1 MKKKLFT
8 LLALAACVF
17 PMFAATAVFQRKMPA
32 KLDLTFANSI
42 TFYPVITYVP
52 KNGNAFIKEQ
62 NDLGKK
68 FISALSGFAEKDGKF
83 LIINGNADIAIQ
95 VSFKS
100 FDVKDSGVT
109 VKNRDSNGITSVVK
123 DEWNRQ
129 VSALMEVTVLK
140 TADNSVLAS
149 EEYKFF
155 GITSDPTPKSM
166 LMSPEKIVDICDENG
181 FDLPLLLAQ
190 AHQESCFGMTNRA
203 RRTNSVWSVGSYDNG
218 KDVCKYANQNSSIQP
233 YINLM
238 KNNYLADKTIDEL
251 LSPGNFVNKKGL
263 RYAQDKNYEGKIKN
277 LRNRIINKYPE
288 LA

>member
-1 MKKKLFT
+1 MRLIITEEQFNIVKDLYTLNEAIGEIDESVSLKQLVQKYKAALTAGIAASTILFSIN
-8 LLALAACVF
+8 ALNL
-17 PMFAATAVFQRKMPA
+17 PG
-32 KLDLTFANSI
+32 S
-42 TFYPVITYVP
+42 
-52 KNGNAFIKEQ
+52 
-62 NDLGKK
+62 
-68 FISALSGFAEKDGKF
+68 EKDF
-83 LIINGNADIAIQ
+83 LKKE
-95 VSFKS
+95 V
-100 FDVKDSGVT
+100 GVELST
-109 VKNRDSNGITSVVK
+109 NPQRQKRIDAVTKYIETALKNQGFS
-123 DEWNRQ
+123 
-129 VSALMEVTVLK
+129 MENLQ
-140 TADNSVLAS
+140 L
-149 EEYKFF
+149 
-155 GITSDPTPKSM
+155 
-166 LMSPEKIVDICDENG
+166 SPEKIVDICDENG

-218 KDVCKYANQNSSIQP
+218 KDVCKYANQDSSIQP